1 MSGDIVGNAC
11 RDCPPKD
18 CLCLPWSYKG
28 FFIRRNHP
36 FTLSP
41 YPHHSY
47 KGFFIR
53 GKGRWPAIDRW
64 FEAMEKRDTYM
75 GLRSDFYTHCHD
87 LPPQLGGEARVW
99 ADL

>member
-1 MSGDIVGNAC
+1 MG
-11 RDCPPKD
+11 K
-18 CLCLPWSYKG
+18 
-28 FFIRRNHP
+28 HP
-36 FTLSP
+36 FTLP
-41 YPHHSY
+41 LCYCYSY

-87 LPPQLGGEARVW
+87 LPPQLGGEARAW
-99 ADL
+99 ADIHVDRRRKVGRLNSVSEDVQSKEVES